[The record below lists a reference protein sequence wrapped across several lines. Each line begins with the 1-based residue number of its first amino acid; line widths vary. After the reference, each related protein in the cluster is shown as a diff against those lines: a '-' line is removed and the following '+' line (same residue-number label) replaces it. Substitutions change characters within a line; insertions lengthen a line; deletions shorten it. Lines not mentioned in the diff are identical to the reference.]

1 MKSMS
6 PHLLLFGPGYVGLKL
21 AEELKASG
29 WTVAGTART
38 PEKARRLEQLG
49 VEAVDPMEPSDLQEQ
64 VIRAT
69 AILVT
74 APPEESGCPGL
85 NALVPAIAR
94 AAAFPDWIG
103 YLSSTGV
110 YGDRAGRW
118 VFEGSPL
125 LARSLEGAR
134 RVAAERDWLEVGR
147 GMGLTVQ
154 IFRLPGIYGPG
165 RSALDRVA
173 SGTARRLIRAGQV
186 FSRAHCDDIA
196 SALQASIRQPRA
208 GAIYNVCDD
217 QPGPPQ
223 DVIEEAAILLGLPVP
238 PDQRVEDIAS
248 AASSRF
254 YGESKRVSN
263 ALLKAEL
270 GWRPKYPSYKSG
282 LKSILDLKK

>member
-173 SGTARRLIRAGQV
+173 SG
-186 FSRAHCDDIA
+186 
-196 SALQASIRQPRA
+196 
-208 GAIYNVCDD
+208 
-217 QPGPPQ
+217 
-223 DVIEEAAILLGLPVP
+223 
-238 PDQRVEDIAS
+238 
-248 AASSRF
+248 
-254 YGESKRVSN
+254 
-263 ALLKAEL
+263 
-270 GWRPKYPSYKSG
+270 
-282 LKSILDLKK
+282 